1 MAAIAEDRQ
10 FKDRLRRIE
19 TLLQD
24 VEKFKDPE
32 ARAKTRE
39 IVQTL
44 MDFHGAGLE
53 RILAHL
59 ATTSEV
65 GPARIEQLAQD
76 ELVASLLL
84 LYGMHPVD
92 LDSRVRQALEKVRPY
107 LHSHGGN
114 VELLEIDD
122 GVVRLRLQGS
132 CHGCPSSAL
141 TLKQTIE
148 EAIMEKAPD
157 VVGIEVEADAPAPL
171 AVGVMEEVSH
181 GGNGNGRFALPIL
194 GR

>member
-1 MAAIAEDRQ
+1 MAAAAEDRQ
-10 FKDRLRRIE
+10 LRDRLRRIE
-19 TLLQD
+19 TLLAD

-32 ARAKTRE
+32 ARVKTRE

-44 MDFHGAGLE
+44 MDLHGAGLE
-53 RILAHL
+53 RILDHL
-59 ATTSEV
+59 VNTSEV
-65 GPARIEQLAQD
+65 GPARVDSLAKD
-76 ELVASLLL
+76 DLVASLLL

-92 LDSRVRQALEKVRPY
+92 LETRVKQALEKVRPY

-114 VELLEIDD
+114 VELLDIDD

-141 TLKQTIE
+141 TLRTTIE

-157 VVGIEVEADAPAPL
+157 VAAIEVEADEPDVQPV
-171 AVGVMEEVSH
+171 AVGVDVSH
-181 GGNGNGRFALPIL
+181 APKGNGRFALPIL
-194 GR
+194 AR